1 MPLKQFFERNRKCAL
16 AFSGGTDSAYLL
28 YAGLKYG
35 ADIVAFF
42 VKTAFQ
48 PSFELKRAER
58 MAKQLGAKFTLL
70 EADILQNKAICQ
82 NAASRCYDCKKYIFG
97 IIYRAAVQNGYSL
110 LIDGTNASDSFDERP
125 GMKVLAEM
133 GVRSPLREA
142 GLKKEEIRTLSKEAG
157 LATWNL
163 PSYSCLATRITQG
176 VQIKADLLASVE
188 AAEMVLEKLGYSDFR
203 VRTDGK
209 SALVQIIKD
218 ELPRA
223 LMNRDEILKAVRK
236 YFDESGIDSEGR

>member
-1 MPLKQFFERNRKCAL
+1 MPLKRFFEQNRKCAL

-35 ADIVAFF
+35 ADIAAFF

-48 PSFELKRAER
+48 PSFELKRAEQLT
-58 MAKQLGAKFTLL
+58 KQLGANFFLL
-70 EADILQNKAICQ
+70 EADILQNEAVCQ
-82 NAASRCYDCKKYIFG
+82 NTASRCYDCKKYMFG
-97 IIYRAAVQNGYSL
+97 IISQAAADKGYSL

-125 GMKVLAEM
+125 GMKLLAEM

-142 GLKKEEIRTLSKEAG
+142 SLKKEDIRALSKEAG

-163 PSYSCLATRITQG
+163 PSYSCLATRIKQG
-176 VQIKADLLASVE
+176 VQIEAGLLASTE
-188 AAEMVLEKLGYSDFR
+188 AAERAMEKLGYSDFR

-209 SALVQIIKD
+209 NALVQIRKD

-223 LMNRDEILKAVRK
+223 LMNREEILKALSE
-236 YFDESGIDSEGR
+236 YFDITEIDPEGR